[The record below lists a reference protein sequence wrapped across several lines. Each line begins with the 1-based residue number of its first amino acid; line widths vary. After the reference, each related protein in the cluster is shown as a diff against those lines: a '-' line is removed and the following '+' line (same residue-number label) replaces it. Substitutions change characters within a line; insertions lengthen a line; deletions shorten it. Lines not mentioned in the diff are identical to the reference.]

1 MIKFDLIVDCGIFGT
16 YRGIGLFHPTSDEI
30 EIAFKH
36 GQNIVKPTT
45 AMKIEQMVQ
54 EYFSM
59 GMNKAEWQ
67 VFRNTL
73 HNPDRKKEINI
84 NMNKHFSLV

>member
-1 MIKFDLIVDCGIFGT
+1 MVKFDLIVDCGIFGT

-36 GQNIVKPTT
+36 GQNVVKPTV
-45 AMKIEQMVQ
+45 AMKLEQMVQ

-59 GMNKAEWQ
+59 GMNKAELQ
-67 VFRNTL
+67 VFYHTL
-73 HNPDRKKEINI
+73 HNPDHKREITI
-84 NMNKHFSLV
+84 NMNKHFSLS

>member
-1 MIKFDLIVDCGIFGT
+1 LIKFSLIVDCGIFGT
-16 YRGIGLFHPTSDEI
+16 YRGIGLLLDDDTI

-36 GQNIVKPTT
+36 GQNVVKPTV
-45 AMKIEQMVQ
+45 AMKIEQMVA

-67 VFRNTL
+67 VFRHTL
-73 HNPDRKKEINI
+73 HNPDRKNEITI
-84 NMNKHFSLV
+84 TMNKHFSLT

>member
-1 MIKFDLIVDCGIFGT
+1 LIKFSLIVDCGIFGT
-16 YRGIGLFHPTSDEI
+16 YRGIGLLLADDTI

-36 GQNIVKPTT
+36 GQNVVKPTV
-45 AMKIEQMVQ
+45 AMKIEQMVG

-67 VFRNTL
+67 VFRHTL
-73 HNPDRKKEINI
+73 HNPDHKNEITI
-84 NMNKHFSLV
+84 TMNKHFSLT

>member
-16 YRGIGLFHPTSDEI
+16 YRGIGLYHTDDTI

-36 GQNIVKPTT
+36 GQNVLKPTT
-45 AMKIEQMVQ
+45 AMKLEQMVQ

-59 GMNKAEWQ
+59 GMNNTELQ
-67 VFRNTL
+67 VFRDTM
-73 HNPDRKKEINI
+73 HNPDRKPEITI
-84 NMNKHFSLV
+84 NMNKHFSLN

>member
-1 MIKFDLIVDCGIFGT
+1 MIKFDIIVDCGIFGT

-45 AMKIEQMVQ
+45 AMKIE
-54 EYFSM
+54 
-59 GMNKAEWQ
+59 
-67 VFRNTL
+67 
-73 HNPDRKKEINI
+73 
-84 NMNKHFSLV
+84 